1 MNLQPRSG
9 DTTLATGV
17 RACSPKDEIVKPLL
31 FPSSQR
37 RGGRD
42 LNKNIAEG
50 ILMMERTGWSET
62 ILTTPSAPSAVA
74 SHRFLDAQPPLLQR
88 RGIAASRNTSVTLD
102 HECTNGPGFFKY
114 SFLILSADQ

>member
-17 RACSPKDEIVKPLL
+17 RACSPKDEILKPLL

-74 SHRFLDAQPPLLQR
+74 SHRFLDAQTPLLCEEGNSSIR
-88 RGIAASRNTSVTLD
+88 TVSFHLGNT
-102 HECTNGPGFFKY
+102 P
-114 SFLILSADQ
+114 